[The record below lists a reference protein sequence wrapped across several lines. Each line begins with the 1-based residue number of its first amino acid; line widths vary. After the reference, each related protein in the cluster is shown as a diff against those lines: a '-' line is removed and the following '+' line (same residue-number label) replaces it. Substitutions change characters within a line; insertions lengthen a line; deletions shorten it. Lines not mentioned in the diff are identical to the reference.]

1 MKPFR
6 EHDLSLVIKNRW
18 SSALNKIDSLT
29 NEEIMANDLEILADN
44 IYEEFFI
51 QPLEIFEEDFSRRS
65 MKQGKVRIFIHPFFR
80 THTNEEYRLVDGI
93 ISEFY
98 FPFQG
103 ESDLFKCQAS
113 TFSCSGYP
121 EIQVSESYVIFKIEK
136 SLEEMK
142 ADDSKE
148 KLLGGLKQNLDSI
161 REGAGYVNK
170 DVTAF
175 NRDLK
180 PKIHAEIC
188 KKREKV
194 QAFFD
199 IADMFEIPIEKKEY
213 AKQHIPL
220 VRNITPISHKYEK
233 QNYYG
238 ISDSDYT
245 DILQTIKHTAS
256 TYERTP
262 SSYRNMHEEDL
273 RNTLLAS
280 LNATYKGDATGESF
294 RNNGKTDIC
303 IERENRAAFVAE
315 CKMWTGKATVPEAVQ
330 QLDSYLTWRDCKTAL
345 IYFVRRKEFLK
356 VIDSAKSALEAIDG
370 MKNVCA
376 LDKNDFDCLYLSKQN
391 PGQKIH
397 LRVMLF
403 NLYC

>member
-6 EHDLSLVIKNRW
+6 EHDLSLVIRNRW
-18 SSALNKIDSLT
+18 SSALNKIESMT
-29 NEEIMANDLEILADN
+29 NEEIMANDIDILADN
-44 IYEEFFI
+44 IYEEFLI
-51 QPLEIFEEDFSRRS
+51 QPIEIFEEDFSRRS
-65 MKQGKVRIFIHPFFR
+65 MKQGKIRIFIHPFCR
-80 THTNEEYRLVDGI
+80 TRANEEYRLVDGI
-93 ISEFY
+93 ICEFY

-121 EIQVSESYVIFKIEK
+121 EITVSESYVIFKIEK

-142 ADDSKE
+142 SADSKA
-148 KLLGGLKQNLDSI
+148 KLLSGLKQSLDSI

-170 DVTAF
+170 DVYAF
-175 NRDLK
+175 NLDLK
-180 PKIHAEIC
+180 SKIYKEIC
-188 KKREKV
+188 KKRENV

-199 IADMFEIPIEKKEY
+199 IASMFEIPIEKKDY

-220 VRNITPISHKYEK
+220 VRNIAPIAHKYEK

-238 ISDSDYT
+238 ISDSDYK

-262 SSYRNMHEEDL
+262 SSYKNMHEEDL

-315 CKMWTGKATVPEAVQ
+315 CKMWTGKSAVSEAIQ

-345 IYFVRRKEFLK
+345 IYFVRRKDFLR
-356 VIDSAKSALEAIDG
+356 VIDAAKSALEAIDS
-370 MKNVCA
+370 MKNICT

-391 PGQKIH
+391 PGQKIR

>member
-1 MKPFR
+1 M
-6 EHDLSLVIKNRW
+6 
-18 SSALNKIDSLT
+18 
-29 NEEIMANDLEILADN
+29 
-44 IYEEFFI
+44 
-51 QPLEIFEEDFSRRS
+51 
-65 MKQGKVRIFIHPFFR
+65 
-80 THTNEEYRLVDGI
+80 VDGI
-93 ISEFY
+93 ICEFY

-103 ESDLFKCQAS
+103 DSDLFKCQAS

-121 EIQVSESYVIFKIEK
+121 EISVSENYVIFKIEK

-142 ADDSKE
+142 SADSKE
-148 KLLGGLKQNLDSI
+148 KLLGGLKQSLDSI

-175 NRDLK
+175 NRDLRSK
-180 PKIHAEIC
+180 AHAEIC
-188 KKREKV
+188 KKHEKV

-199 IADMFEIPIEKKEY
+199 IANMFEIPIEKKEY

-220 VRNITPISHKYEK
+220 VRNITPIAHKYEK
-233 QNYYG
+233 QDYYG

-262 SSYRNMHEEDL
+262 SSYKNMHEEDL

-315 CKMWTGKATVPEAVQ
+315 CKMWTGKSALPEAVK

-345 IYFVRRKEFLK
+345 IYFVRRKDFLK
-356 VIDSAKSALEAIDG
+356 VLDTVKSALKAIDG
-370 MKNVCA
+370 MKNVCT
-376 LDKNDFDCLYLSKQN
+376 LDENDFDCLYLSKQT
-391 PGQKIH
+391 PGQKIR

-403 NLYC
+403 NLHC